1 VGFQNA
7 YSKQKV
13 RGNVLKS
20 FRNIGGS
27 AVRFPNPAT
36 TVPTVKTVNKINH
49 DLTDSERHSGES
61 ALTDDVVF
69 VDVDVRNVVVGGP
82 VLPDGVRRDDAALV
96 VRQRFGIVSGEL
108 QLLRIFFR
116 NERSLVRREL
126 VG

>member
-1 VGFQNA
+1 
-7 YSKQKV
+7 
-13 RGNVLKS
+13 
-20 FRNIGGS
+20 
-27 AVRFPNPAT
+27 
-36 TVPTVKTVNKINH
+36 VPTVKTVNKINH